1 MVKKRNGRRGFTL
14 MELLIVVA
22 IIAILTAISI
32 PVFAGQL
39 EKSKLATCEANR
51 RSLKSLV
58 TNAYI
63 TGGSEGVKQA
73 CADNPGLF
81 VCPDGGTISYYID
94 ESTGACTVSCTYHD
108 TQDAALQVTG
118 QLLSS
123 VTFSTKFGA
132 GKLNSYKRVDST
144 AASSAEMKTKLLT
157 AMKQNG
163 VDLEK
168 MGVNSWALIND
179 SSSWGVTDFIWSTYG
194 LSGSTYAQV
203 PVIGYNYASKS
214 YYAGLADVGRP
225 SGNYTY
231 NVLEPN
237 AESSKTGVS
246 SMLSGGKTFSSYADA
261 LAYYNAL
268 TAVKK

>member
-1 MVKKRNGRRGFTL
+1 MVKKRNGSRGFTL

-118 QLLSS
+118 RLLGG
-123 VTFSTKFGA
+123 VTFDKSFGA

-144 AASSAEMKTKLLT
+144 ADASAAMKAKLLA

-168 MGVNSWALIND
+168 IGVNSWALVND
-179 SSSWGVTDFIWSTYG
+179 SSSKGVTDFIWSTYG
-194 LSGSTYAQV
+194 LSGNTYAQV
-203 PVIGYNYASKS
+203 PVIGYS
-214 YYAGLADVGRP
+214 YQSNAYYVGLADVGKPRA
-225 SGNYTY
+225 SYTY

-237 AESSKTGVS
+237 VESSKTGVCYA
-246 SMLSGGKTFSSYADA
+246 LSGGKSFSSYADA
-261 LAYYNAL
+261 LAYYNSLA
-268 TAVKK
+268 AVKK